1 VRAIALER
9 GEIARESE
17 RGEIVRGEIARESE
31 RGEIEASLSLSE
43 RSENARDRVW
53 V

>member
-1 VRAIALER
+1 MILY
-9 GEIARESE
+9 RESE
-17 RGEIVRGEIARESE
+17 RGEIAGGEIV
-31 RGEIEASLSLSE
+31 RGEIEAPLSLSE